1 MFWLILKNL
10 VFFGL
15 WIAAL
20 LSGCCVSAHDTAAT
34 WLMNALGVSPFL
46 LSPIGI
52 EGQHGFL
59 SSAKPGDGPVTVTM
73 DFIIIRPEAR
83 EKFPELAE
91 QIRLIILRNG
101 AFLFNIDEK
110 LEYPGTLRTEKQATL
125 ARAKTLDEQPNP

>member
-1 MFWLILKNL
+1 MATDSPPNTSTWFALKNP
-10 VFFGL
+10 VFVRL

-34 WLMNALGVSPFL
+34 WLMNALGVSPFP

-52 EGQHGFL
+52 EARHGFL
-59 SSAKPGDGPVTVTM
+59 ASAKPGDGPVTVTM

-91 QIRLIILRNG
+91 
-101 AFLFNIDEK
+101 
-110 LEYPGTLRTEKQATL
+110 
-125 ARAKTLDEQPNP
+125 